1 LTGAALI
8 RATRPAAQAGP
19 EQLDVPMSPSRSE
32 IDLYPRQS
40 RFSRPADMR
49 AAVSL
54 HSHSDCSRETLEF
67 IPRFVRQIPVLA
79 SCLERGMTEYQR
91 ENGQPLDFGEWYW
104 RPPVTPA
111 MVIASEQDHLERR
124 LDLPGLVSLTD
135 HDTIEG
141 PLALRATGQTEVPLS
156 FEWSVPFD
164 GSLFHLGVHGLPPAS
179 IQTTM
184 QMLEAYTV
192 APPADATPRLGELLD
207 ALGECPETFI
217 VLNHPYWDL
226 ANAGQ
231 LRHDSALLAMLR
243 AHHDRVHALELNG
256 YRSWTENRQVLPL
269 AQGFGLPV
277 VGGGDR
283 HGLLPNAIVNLTR
296 ARNLAEF
303 AHELRVER
311 SSHCVVFPEY
321 LDPFVTRIL
330 QGAVEFLRPHPRHH
344 RGQTTWAERVFITM
358 NGHEHSVH
366 SLWEGEPLWLRSTL
380 VAVRAIGSKPFIRL
394 FEWMRADGH
403 ETLEADCQLKIRFD
417 RVPRLRA
424 DSAAA

>member
-1 LTGAALI
+1 
-8 RATRPAAQAGP
+8 
-19 EQLDVPMSPSRSE
+19 MSPSRSE

-40 RFSRPADMR
+40 RLSPPAEMR

-67 IPRFVRQIPVLA
+67 IPRFTKQIPLLA
-79 SCLERGMTEYQR
+79 SCLERGMAEYQR
-91 ENGQPLDFGEWYW
+91 ENGRPLNFGEWYW

-111 MVIASEQDHLERR
+111 GVIASEQEHVARR
-124 LDLPGLVSLTD
+124 LELPALVSLTD
-135 HDTIEG
+135 HDTLEG
-141 PLALRATGQTEVPLS
+141 PLALRATGRTDIPLS
-156 FEWSVPFD
+156 FEWSAPFQ
-164 GSLFHLGVHGLPPAS
+164 GSLFHFGVHAMPHVS
-179 IQTTM
+179 VDSMM
-184 QMLEAYTV
+184 QALQAYTRE
-192 APPADATPRLGELLD
+192 APADATRRLGDLLD
-207 ALGECPETFI
+207 ALGECSETVV

-226 ANAGQ
+226 AGVGQ
-231 LRHDSALLAMLR
+231 LRHDSALLALLR
-243 AHHDRVHALELNG
+243 AHRDQIHALELNG
-256 YRSWTENRQVLPL
+256 YRTWSENRQVLPL

-283 HGLLPNAIVNLTR
+283 HGLVPNAIVNLTR
-296 ARNLAEF
+296 AQDLAEF
-303 AHELRVER
+303 AYELRVER

-330 QGAVEFLRPHPRHH
+330 QGAVEFLRPHYRHH

-358 NGHEHSVH
+358 NGIEHSVA

-380 VAVRAIGSKPFIRL
+380 AAVRAVGSRPFMAL

-403 ETLEADCQLKIRFD
+403 ETLEEDCQLKIRID
-417 RVPRLRA
+417 PAPRLRA

>member
-1 LTGAALI
+1 
-8 RATRPAAQAGP
+8 
-19 EQLDVPMSPSRSE
+19 MSPSRSE
-32 IDLYPRQS
+32 IDLYQRQS
-40 RFSRPADMR
+40 GLSRPPDMR
-49 AAVSL
+49 GAVSL

-79 SCLERGMTEYQR
+79 NCLERGMAQYQS
-91 ENGQPLDFGEWYW
+91 ENGRPLDFGEWYW

-111 MVIASEQDHLERR
+111 MVIASEQEHLGRR

-135 HDTIEG
+135 HDTVEG
-141 PLALRATGQTEVPLS
+141 PLALRAAGRTDVPVS

-164 GSLFHLGVHGLPPAS
+164 GSLFHLGVHGLPAAS
-179 IQTTM
+179 IETTM
-184 QMLEAYTV
+184 QVLGAYTTD
-192 APPADATPRLGELLD
+192 PPPDATRYLGDLLA
-207 ALGECPETFI
+207 ALGECAETFV

-226 ANAGQ
+226 ANTGQ
-231 LRHDSALLAMLR
+231 LRHDSALLALLR
-243 AHHDRVHALELNG
+243 AYHDRIHAIELNG
-256 YRSWTENRQVLPL
+256 YRSWSENRQVLPL

-283 HGLLPNAIVNLTR
+283 HGLVPNAIVNLTR
-296 ARNLAEF
+296 AENLSEF

-321 LDPFVTRIL
+321 LDPFATRIL
-330 QGAVEFLRPHPRHH
+330 QGAVEFLRPHHRHH

-358 NGHEHSVH
+358 NGIEHSVA

-380 VAVRAIGSKPFIRL
+380 AAVRAAGSKPFIAL

-403 ETLEADCQLKIRFD
+403 ETLEADCQLKIRFE
-417 RVPRLRA
+417 RSPRLRA